1 MSSNDNLSSDSKER
15 DRKESLPHESQKPP
29 LRLGVLI
36 SGSGSN
42 LQALIDAIERQQ
54 LPGVEIALVVS
65 NKADAY
71 GLQRA
76 LKHKIPAIYLPWSN
90 VGAGLAP
97 ARSTLAQ
104 SMPTP
109 SMPAQSTPARST
121 PTRAIPTRA
130 TPTRAAPSPA
140 MSPGESQLS
149 ALLHLFQV
157 DLVVLAGWM
166 RILSATFL
174 EQFPHRVINIHPA
187 LLPDNGIGNT
197 YTTSNGTHIP
207 VFRGLHAVQQ
217 ALDAGVKITGSCVHF
232 VTPQV
237 DAGPVICRE
246 ELAIEVGDTEESLH
260 ERLKAVE
267 HRLIVKA
274 VRKYKP

>member
-1 MSSNDNLSSDSKER
+1 VSSNDNLRSESKER

-76 LKHKIPAIYLPWSN
+76 LKHKVPAIYLPWSN
-90 VGAGLAP
+90 VGAGFTP

-104 SMPTP
+104 STPTP
-109 SMPAQSTPARST
+109 
-121 PTRAIPTRA
+121 
-130 TPTRAAPSPA
+130 AAPSPA

-174 EQFPHRVINIHPA
+174 EQFPQRVINIHPA
-187 LLPDNGIGNT
+187 LLPDNGLGNT

-246 ELAIEVGDTEESLH
+246 EVAIEVGDTEESLH

-267 HRLIVKA
+267 HRLIVEA
-274 VRKYKP
+274 VRMYKPLKP